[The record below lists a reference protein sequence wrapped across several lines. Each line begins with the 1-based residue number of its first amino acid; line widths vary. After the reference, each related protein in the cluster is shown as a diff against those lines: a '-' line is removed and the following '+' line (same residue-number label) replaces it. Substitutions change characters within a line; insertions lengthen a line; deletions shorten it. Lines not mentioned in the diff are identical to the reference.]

1 MLFIVREETFSC
13 TIAQLSV
20 DVLQRV
26 GYVTCLRCF
35 AAVRH
40 DARIYRGVISGTV
53 FCRYQNEQVNRNIF

>member
-1 MLFIVREETFSC
+1 MLFIGREETFRY

-26 GYVTCLRCF
+26 GYVICLRCF
-35 AAVRH
+35 AVVRR

-53 FCRYQNEQVNRNIF
+53 FCRSQNE